1 MQKAFLRFCCF
12 YLRLIFSILL
22 SFSYPYLLLILPI
35 FSCFSFFSVSSFSF
49 YSIIL
54 SIILFWGKVSLY
66 FCHFSP
72 FSFLEFYCL
81 SGWYLPRLE
90 VYFVFRSMAWSGFWF
105 YAKIIHVFYIY
116 VRVGARIDTFF
127 GIWVLSIKGCKVSFF
142 RYLLLANSLLKNFSR
157 NI

>member
-35 FSCFSFFSVSSFSF
+35 LLLILPILSCFSFFSVSSFSLYF
-49 YSIIL
+49 
-54 SIILFWGKVSLY
+54 IILFWGKVSLY

-90 VYFVFRSMAWSGFWF
+90 VYFVFRSMAWSGFCF
-105 YAKIIHVFYIY
+105 YAKIIYVFYIY

-127 GIWVLSIKGCKVSFF
+127 GIWVLSIKGCRYRSFDTYYWQIHF
-142 RYLLLANSLLKNFSR
+142 
-157 NI
+157 